1 MLGIKSLIGSV
12 SRASYSIVNTCVNNI
27 SKHMNIQVRC
37 MANHKHKKIIKEVN
51 ILIILLILLLLLFI
65 IIIKYLG

>member
-37 MANHKHKKIIKEVN
+37 MANHKHKKIIKEVS
-51 ILIILLILLLLLFI
+51 ILIILLLNI
-65 IIIKYLG
+65 IMIKYLG